1 MGVYP
6 ELISYSIPIVFINNF
21 MIPQTN
27 ITNFCLDYSSFVPQV
42 MVEFVDISNELLTTN
57 IPKPGSYI
65 KVFIGGY
72 PKTEG
77 KDFYKPIRQ
86 NFVITNI
93 SKTNKT
99 AGEYQNYP
107 NSGNPLKYK
116 ITGILNVPMGFAK
129 YAISTDKLIAMEA
142 LRDLSQRIGL
152 GFATNFNEGEKVE
165 ILKGKRES
173 NDKEFKYSMSWV
185 NTQNKSVYDFLREVT
200 QHSAYS
206 RYTFFTSFI
215 DQYYFLNYVECR
227 SLLSRGGKKEDT
239 KQIIYNCIMPEMN
252 KSKTD
257 VEQKESY
264 YFLTNSAEYKGWT
277 NYIEEYYEL
286 NDGYSMMTDGFTKV
300 LTYSDSN
307 GSSKNYKIILKAV
320 DNLERDVEGAIKPL
334 PETVGID
341 TYIPLNL
348 VETADPSYVEVV
360 NNYDCPVAVQTNV
373 DIGEVNTSNTYPLYP
388 FAPIQNDFQMKNLKK
403 CGLSIRLQNYNPSIT
418 KYSRIWVDLYDMNR
432 NSMTQIRK
440 DPSIE
445 NMKGDSDIN
454 KYLKAKNDNIIAF
467 DEETLKD
474 TENQVYNRSLSGWYV
489 ITEMKISYNTVKD
502 FKGGTYKKLQTHLIL
517 NRIDYRP
524 SFHSEYEIAKKA
536 IEKYSEDTF
545 IAGIYTEDE

>member
-1 MGVYP
+1 
-6 ELISYSIPIVFINNF
+6 
-21 MIPQTN
+21 
-27 ITNFCLDYSSFVPQV
+27 
-42 MVEFVDISNELLTTN
+42 
-57 IPKPGSYI
+57 
-65 KVFIGGY
+65 
-72 PKTEG
+72 
-77 KDFYKPIRQ
+77 
-86 NFVITNI
+86 
-93 SKTNKT
+93 
-99 AGEYQNYP
+99 
-107 NSGNPLKYK
+107 
-116 ITGILNVPMGFAK
+116 
-129 YAISTDKLIAMEA
+129 
-142 LRDLSQRIGL
+142 
-152 GFATNFNEGEKVE
+152 
-165 ILKGKRES
+165 
-173 NDKEFKYSMSWV
+173 
-185 NTQNKSVYDFLREVT
+185 
-200 QHSAYS
+200 
-206 RYTFFTSFI
+206 
-215 DQYYFLNYVECR
+215 
-227 SLLSRGGKKEDT
+227 
-239 KQIIYNCIMPEMN
+239 MPEMD

-300 LTYSDSN
+300 LTYSDAD
-307 GSSKNYKIILKAV
+307 GRRADKTYTIVLKAV
-320 DNLERDVEGAIKPL
+320 DNLKRGDDGLIEPL
-334 PETVGID
+334 PETINED

-348 VETADPSYVEVV
+348 VETTDPAYAVETLK
-360 NNYDCPVAVQTNV
+360 YCDCPVASETNV
-373 DIGEVNTSNTYPLYP
+373 DIGYVDTSNTYPLYP
-388 FAPIQNDFQMKNLKK
+388 FGPVQNDFQMKNLKK

-502 FKGGTYKKLQTHLIL
+502 FKGGRYKKLQTRLIL

-524 SFHSEYEIAKKA
+524 SFRSEYEIAKNA
-536 IEKYSEDTF
+536 IAKYRHDPSVVDK
-545 IAGIYTEDE
+545 